1 MARADRG
8 KSGPVE
14 NGRARYLLRALGWSP
29 RDAVGVALGVFVTLA
44 ILINVLFLQSGS
56 HPAPMF
62 KGARGPVKTAVTE
75 STSVPRPR
83 PLEPAAAVAPSKV
96 AAPSAPRSPGEIIN
110 DMQRELARRGYYDGA
125 VDGLY
130 GPKTDA
136 AIRDFEQAAGLKPST
151 EPNEALLQ
159 AMVKAPAKLA
169 KGTTG
174 TTAPVPRPPAPM
186 RNEAVEKPVE
196 RPAPSKRVI
205 ALQRALADFG
215 YGQIKPSG
223 LIDAD
228 TQAAIEKFERERKL
242 PITGQVSDRV
252 MREMAALPADRWN
265 KISSRTGA
273 RFRNH
278 RARCKANALVASA
291 RVVNTGRLAWA
302 GTTNETLEC
311 A

>member
-1 MARADRG
+1 MF
-8 KSGPVE
+8 
-14 NGRARYLLRALGWSP
+14 RALGWSS
-29 RDAVGVALGVFVTLA
+29 RDAVAFTAATFATVA
-44 ILINVLFLQSGS
+44 ILINVLFMQSGS

-62 KGARGPVKTAVTE
+62 KNAPLPVKVVATE
-75 STSVPRPR
+75 SIPTAPRPR
-83 PLEPAAAVAPSKV
+83 PVE
-96 AAPSAPRSPGEIIN
+96 AAPLSAPLPAPPPAPGKSAAPAPVRTPGEIIT
-110 DMQRELARRGYYDGA
+110 DIQRELARRGYYDGT

-130 GPKTDA
+130 GPKTDG

-174 TTAPVPRPPAPM
+174 TTAPVPRPPAPI
-186 RNEAVEKPVE
+186 RNEGLRNDVAEKPVE

-223 LIDAD
+223 LVDAD

-252 MREMAALPADRWN
+252 MREMTAM
-265 KISSRTGA
+265 
-273 RFRNH
+273 
-278 RARCKANALVASA
+278 
-291 RVVNTGRLAWA
+291 TGRP
-302 GTTNETLEC
+302 LE
-311 A
+311 